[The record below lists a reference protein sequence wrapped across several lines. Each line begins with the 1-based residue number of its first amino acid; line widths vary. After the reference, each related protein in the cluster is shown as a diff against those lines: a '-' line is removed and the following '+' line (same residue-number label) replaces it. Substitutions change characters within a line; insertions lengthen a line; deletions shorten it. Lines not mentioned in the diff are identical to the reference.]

1 MTLTRRDFGRNVLV
15 GLTATTL
22 IGSGCDSN
30 SDGAPDTGLGGSGGD
45 GGLGGSGGN
54 ACTLYPEQTAGPFYL
69 DLDLLRRDI
78 SEGRPGAP
86 LSLVIQVQSEDCS
99 PLRDLAVDVWHCDAN
114 GVYSG
119 FPNQLGGL
127 DTTGQAFLRGTQ
139 VTDEDGVAQ
148 FESIYPGWYPGR
160 TTHIH
165 FRIHTSSRT
174 EATSQLYFPES
185 ATEEIY
191 ATSPYDVRGQKDT
204 PNALDGI
211 ATANP
216 APLAVVTSNTSTGY
230 IARIL
235 ATVA

>member
-1 MTLTRRDFGRNVLV
+1 
-15 GLTATTL
+15 
-22 IGSGCDSN
+22 
-30 SDGAPDTGLGGSGGD
+30 
-45 GGLGGSGGN
+45 
-54 ACTLYPEQTAGPFYL
+54 
-69 DLDLLRRDI
+69 
-78 SEGRPGAP
+78 
-86 LSLVIQVQSEDCS
+86 
-99 PLRDLAVDVWHCDAN
+99 
-114 GVYSG
+114 VYSG

>member
-1 MTLTRRDFGRNVLV
+1 LTGITAGTLFG
-15 GLTATTL
+15 A
-22 IGSGCDSN
+22 GCDSG
-30 SDGAPDTGLGGSGGD
+30 STAAPDSGAGSGGD
-45 GGLGGSGGN
+45 GGN

-78 SEGRPGAP
+78 REGKPGAP
-86 LSLVIQVQSEDCS
+86 LSLIFRVQAEDCS
-99 PLRDLAVDVWHCDAN
+99 PLKDLAVDVWHCDAN

-119 FPNQLGGL
+119 FPNQLGGI
-127 DTTGQAFLRGTQ
+127 DTSGETFLRGTQ
-139 VTDEDGVAQ
+139 VTDESGVAQ

-165 FRIHTSSRT
+165 FRVHTSSSV

-185 ATEEIY
+185 VTEEIY
-191 ATSPYDVRGQKDT
+191 ASSPYDVRGPKDT

-216 APLAVVTSNTSTGY
+216 APLAMITSNMSAGY
-230 IARIL
+230 VASIL
-235 ATVA
+235 VTVA